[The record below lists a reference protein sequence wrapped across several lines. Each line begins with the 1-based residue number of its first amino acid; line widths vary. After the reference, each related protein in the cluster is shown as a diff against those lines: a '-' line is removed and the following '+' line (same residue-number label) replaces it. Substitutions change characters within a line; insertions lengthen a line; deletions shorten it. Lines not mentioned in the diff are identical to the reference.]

1 MLNGWDL
8 APTLVS
14 LSYLKTSVMKM
25 QEKKNRLMERGRL
38 GVGRKGWDKWR
49 KHHRNIHCYLQNR

>member
-8 APTLVS
+8 APALVS

-25 QEKKNRLMERGRL
+25 QENVASVTTNVRRQSPHA
-38 GVGRKGWDKWR
+38 GVEAEAP
-49 KHHRNIHCYLQNR
+49 